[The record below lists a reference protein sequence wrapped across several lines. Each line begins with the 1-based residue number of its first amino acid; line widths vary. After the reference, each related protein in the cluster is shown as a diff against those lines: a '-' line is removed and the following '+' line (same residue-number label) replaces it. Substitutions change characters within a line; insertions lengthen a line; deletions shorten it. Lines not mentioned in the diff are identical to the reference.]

1 MFGDL
6 QPTDN
11 TLIYKNVYN
20 RVVDI
25 VDIFINSMLQET
37 HNT

>member
-1 MFGDL
+1 MFGHL

-11 TLIYKNVYN
+11 TLIYKKY